1 MGIFSGL
8 EGNLEK
14 YIEGFFKD
22 KFKGRV
28 QPAEIAKQ
36 LAREMRNHRRVSI
49 NKTYVPNE
57 YHVMLHPKDWENIGA
72 FNKMLALELQDYVQ
86 SKAQEKGFTLVGLPL
101 VLLEKNEEVS
111 LGNILVQSEFAE
123 QIPIN
128 TEAMQKENIISE
140 EVNQHT
146 QMYQPLKDT
155 FPMAKVET
163 ITSKLIV
170 IKGADS
176 GKEFS
181 LGNYQSSIGR
191 RETNDIALNDVSI
204 SRIHAQLDHD
214 NNRYILTDL
223 NSTNGTF
230 INGHRITK
238 QLLEPE
244 DIITIGTTV
253 CIFKVD

>member
-1 MGIFSGL
+1 MGLFSGL

-49 NKTYVPNE
+49 SNTYVPNE
-57 YHVMLHPKDWENIGA
+57 YHVMLHPEDWENVGS
-72 FNKMLALELQDYVQ
+72 FNKMLALELQDYLQ
-86 SKAQEKGFTLVGLPL
+86 HKAEEKGFTLVGQPL
-101 VLLEKNEEVS
+101 VILEKDEDLS
-111 LGNILVQSEFAE
+111 LGNIQVQAEFSEA
-123 QIPIN
+123 IPVNI
-128 TEAMQKENIISE
+128 ESLRKEHVGDE
-140 EVNQHT
+140 ESDQNT

-155 FPMAKVET
+155 SPMGRIET
-163 ITSKLIV
+163 VSKLV
-170 IKGADS
+170 VTKGQDC
-176 GKEFS
+176 GKEYS
-181 LGNYQSSIGR
+181 LGNYQTIIGR
-191 RETNDIALNDVSI
+191 RETNDIVLNDVSV
-204 SRIHAQLDHD
+204 SRRHAQLEHN
-214 NNRYILTDL
+214 NNRFVLTDL

-238 QLLEPE
+238 QLLEPG
-244 DIITIGTTV
+244 DIITFGTTV